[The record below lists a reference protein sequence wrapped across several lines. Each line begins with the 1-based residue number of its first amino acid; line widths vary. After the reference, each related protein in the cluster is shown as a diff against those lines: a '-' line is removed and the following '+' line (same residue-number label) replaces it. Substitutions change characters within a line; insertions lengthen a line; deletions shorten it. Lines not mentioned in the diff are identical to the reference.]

1 MKNKTVI
8 ILLSVLAVI
17 LYTVGVINF
26 CTGDVLSGISNVLMA
41 SSDVLMA
48 YSLVMLGKVGQLTI
62 ITANAL
68 KDVVEML
75 SKVVPAKITF
85 KDGKETIAFDLYED
99 DDDDDDAD
107 EDDGEADNTDDNE
120 SGKKD

>member
-8 ILLSVLAVI
+8 ILLSVFAVM
-17 LYTVGVINF
+17 LYTVVVINF
-26 CTGDVLSGISNVLMA
+26 CMGDVLSGISNVLMA
-41 SSDVLMA
+41 SSLVL
-48 YSLVMLGKVGQLTI
+48 LGKVGQFTAS
-62 ITANAL
+62 TANAL
-68 KDVVEML
+68 AEVVEML
-75 SKVVPAKITF
+75 SKGVPAKITVM
-85 KDGKETIAFDLYED
+85 DGKETFAFDLDED